1 MPSQLKLFDWS
12 DLDRYSIA
20 NYFWQLHTELLSTHI
35 KQNKIHKIIS
45 THIKN
50 RYPIKISQCFSAEV
64 DLGIIFIG
72 GMYYSDLDQTG
83 KKSIE
88 INFVYNSKNDTYCID
103 SRRMWRMSLCFADTL
118 LHEIIHMR
126 QYRRR
131 NFKDLPDYSSTAE
144 KSDKAEE
151 QSYLGCSDEIDAYG
165 FNIACELL
173 EKFKGNQNYII
184 KYLDENQKNKK
195 RKNNCWR
202 MYLKAFDHNHNH
214 EIIKKLK
221 KKVIHYLPYAELG
234 KPYRNKDWII
244 G

>member
-1 MPSQLKLFDWS
+1 MPNQLKLFDWS

-20 NYFWQLHTELLSTHI
+20 NYFWELHTELLSTHT
-35 KQNKIHKIIS
+35 KQNKIHRLIS
-45 THIKN
+45 KHIKN
-50 RYPIKISQCFSAEV
+50 KYPIKVVQIFDSNV
-64 DLGIIFIG
+64 DSGVIFIG
-72 GMYYSDLDQTG
+72 GMYRSDLDQTG

-88 INFVYNSKNDTYCID
+88 IDFFYNSKKEIYTVD
-103 SRRMWRMSLCFADTL
+103 SRRLWRMSLCFADTL

-131 NFKDLPDYSSTAE
+131 NFKDLPAYSSTAE

-165 FNIACELL
+165 FNIACELT
-173 EKFKGNQNYII
+173 EKFKGNEKYII
-184 KYLDENQKNKK
+184 KYLQENQKNKK

-202 MYLKAFDHNHNH
+202 MYLRAFDYNHNH